1 MPSEKV
7 AGALERLGVDVAADS
22 FGHYG
27 VPGMKWGR
35 RKGPDSSPPAKKAPV
50 GSVERLHQDMKARG
64 LVLDK
69 KTNTYRSPGAK
80 PASPETMARVRLAA
94 AGKGAAIS
102 KAQIK
107 ADTKVIKKI
116 ARDDAKLQ
124 DQRLR
129 GVSRIVQY
137 GGDAKKANRAATR
150 EAVTNALRNATAVG
164 LTVGAASVAATAGI
178 AVPGVLVGGVA
189 VLAGISAAGKMTQT
203 VRDIRNVN
211 SAAGVFNPNS
221 LLNRQNG

>member
-7 AGALERLGVDVAADS
+7 AGALERLGVDVPADS

-27 VPGMKWGR
+27 VPGMKWGK
-35 RKGPDSSPPAKKAPV
+35 RKASDS
-50 GSVERLHQDMKARG
+50 GSSSSSS
-64 LVLDK
+64 K
-69 KTNTYRSPGAK
+69 KT
-80 PASPETMARVRLAA
+80 SPETMARVRLAA

-116 ARDDAKLQ
+116 AKDDAKLQ
-124 DQRLR
+124 DKRLR

-137 GGDAKKANRAATR
+137 GGDAKKANRASTR
-150 EAVTNALRNATAVG
+150 EAVSNALRNATAVG
-164 LTVGAASVAATAGI
+164 LTVGVASVAATAGI
-178 AVPGVLVGGVA
+178 AVPGALIGGVA
-189 VLAGISAAGKMTQT
+189 VLAGLSAAGKMNQT

-211 SAAGVFNPNS
+211 AASRVFNPNS

>member
-7 AGALERLGVDVAADS
+7 AGALERLGVDVPADS
-22 FGHYG
+22 FNHYG
-27 VPGMKWGR
+27 VPGMKWGQ
-35 RKGPDSSPPAKKAPV
+35 RKAQSSGSTDSVRKMAEKRGMIYDKKSNSYSSAGAKK
-50 GSVERLHQDMKARG
+50 
-64 LVLDK
+64 
-69 KTNTYRSPGAK
+69 
-80 PASPETMARVRLAA
+80 ASPETMARVRLAA

-116 ARDDAKLQ
+116 AKDDAKLQ

-150 EAVTNALRNATAVG
+150 SAVSNALRNAAAVG

-189 VLAGISAAGKMTQT
+189 VLAGISAAGKMSQT

-221 LLNRQNG
+221 LLSRQNG

>member
-7 AGALERLGVDVAADS
+7 AGALERLGVDVPTDS

-27 VPGMKWGR
+27 VQGMKWGK
-35 RKGPDSSPPAKKAPV
+35 RKASDS
-50 GSVERLHQDMKARG
+50 GSSSSSS
-64 LVLDK
+64 K
-69 KTNTYRSPGAK
+69 KT
-80 PASPETMARVRLAA
+80 SPETMARVRLAA

-116 ARDDAKLQ
+116 AKDDAKLQ

-137 GGDAKKANRAATR
+137 GGDAKKANRASTR
-150 EAVTNALRNATAVG
+150 EAVSNALRNAAAVG

-178 AVPGVLVGGVA
+178 AVPGVLVGVVA
-189 VLAGISAAGKMTQT
+189 VLAGISAAGKMSQT

-221 LLNRQNG
+221 LLSRQNG

>member
-7 AGALERLGVDVAADS
+7 AGALERLGVDAPADS

-27 VPGMKWGR
+27 VPGMKWGK
-35 RKGPDSSPPAKKAPV
+35 RKASDS
-50 GSVERLHQDMKARG
+50 GSSSSSS
-64 LVLDK
+64 K
-69 KTNTYRSPGAK
+69 KT
-80 PASPETMARVRLAA
+80 SPETMARVRLAA
-94 AGKGAAIS
+94 AGNGAAIS

-116 ARDDAKLQ
+116 AKDDAKLQ
-124 DQRLR
+124 DKRLR

-137 GGDAKKANRAATR
+137 GGDAKKANRASTR
-150 EAVTNALRNATAVG
+150 EAVSNALRNATAVG
-164 LTVGAASVAATAGI
+164 LTVGVASVAATAGI
-178 AVPGVLVGGVA
+178 AVPGALIGGVA
-189 VLAGISAAGKMTQT
+189 VLAGLSAAGKMNQT

-211 SAAGVFNPNS
+211 AASRVFNPNS

>member
-7 AGALERLGVDVAADS
+7 AGALERLGVDVPADS

-27 VPGMKWGR
+27 VPGMKWGQ
-35 RKGPDSSPPAKKAPV
+35 RKASDSGSADSVRKMAEKRGMVYDKKSNSYSSAGAKKP
-50 GSVERLHQDMKARG
+50 
-64 LVLDK
+64 
-69 KTNTYRSPGAK
+69 
-80 PASPETMARVRLAA
+80 SPETMARVRLAA

-116 ARDDAKLQ
+116 AKDDAKLQ
-124 DQRLR
+124 DKRLR

-137 GGDAKKANRAATR
+137 GGDAKKANRASTR
-150 EAVTNALRNATAVG
+150 EAVSNALRNATAVG
-164 LTVGAASVAATAGI
+164 LTVGVASVAATAGI
-178 AVPGVLVGGVA
+178 AVPGALIGGVA
-189 VLAGISAAGKMTQT
+189 VLAGLSAAGKMNQT

-211 SAAGVFNPNS
+211 AASRVFNPNS